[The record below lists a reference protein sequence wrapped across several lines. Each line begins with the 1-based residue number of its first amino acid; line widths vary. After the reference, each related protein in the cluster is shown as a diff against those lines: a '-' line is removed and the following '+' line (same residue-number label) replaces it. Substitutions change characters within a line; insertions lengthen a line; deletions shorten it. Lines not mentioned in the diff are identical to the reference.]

1 MISIKNLSKHY
12 GSLVVLK
19 DINAEIHKG
28 EVISIIGPSGTGKS
42 TLLRCLNLL
51 EQPTGGHITVD
62 GIDLLDKH
70 TNVPKIR
77 QRMGMVFQSFNLY
90 AHLTIMENL
99 TIGPVKL
106 LGKSKAEAEK
116 RGFELLKLVG
126 LAEKAHN
133 LPEELSGGQ
142 KQRVAIA
149 RCMAMEPEILLF
161 DEPTSALDPTMVSE
175 VLAVIRKLS
184 REGMTMVIVTH
195 EMEFAKNIST
205 RVFYM
210 DEGLIYEDGPPEQI
224 FEHPLRE
231 KTRAF
236 IHRIRSL
243 SIPVSSAD
251 YDLYAI
257 QGALQTFGE
266 KHMLSPRVNAFVAL
280 VAEEV
285 LLLQKKFDQAQL
297 QLSYSEK
304 DGTVNMVFEN
314 AGEPDN
320 PLETKDGDDNLGL
333 MLIVGRC
340 EAVDHSYENGRNV
353 LRMKIKN
360 G

>member
-1 MISIKNLSKHY
+1 
-12 GSLVVLK
+12 
-19 DINAEIHKG
+19 
-28 EVISIIGPSGTGKS
+28 
-42 TLLRCLNLL
+42 
-51 EQPTGGHITVD
+51 
-62 GIDLLDKH
+62 
-70 TNVPKIR
+70 
-77 QRMGMVFQSFNLY
+77 
-90 AHLTIMENL
+90 
-99 TIGPVKL
+99 
-106 LGKSKAEAEK
+106 
-116 RGFELLKLVG
+116 
-126 LAEKAHN
+126 
-133 LPEELSGGQ
+133 
-142 KQRVAIA
+142 
-149 RCMAMEPEILLF
+149 
-161 DEPTSALDPTMVSE
+161 
-175 VLAVIRKLS
+175 
-184 REGMTMVIVTH
+184 
-195 EMEFAKNIST
+195 
-205 RVFYM
+205 M